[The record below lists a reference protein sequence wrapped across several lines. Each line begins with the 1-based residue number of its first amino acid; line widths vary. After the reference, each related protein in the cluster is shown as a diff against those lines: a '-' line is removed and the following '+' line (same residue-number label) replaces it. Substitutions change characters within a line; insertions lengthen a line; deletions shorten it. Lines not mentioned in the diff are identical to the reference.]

1 MFVKRLLLTV
11 VLTAAGAAQAQEVVL
26 KFHHPLPPSSRAHQ
40 GFIAPWCEKVAAESS
55 KRMTCQLYPAMQLG
69 GTPAQLLDQVRDGVV
84 DLAWTLPGYSPG
96 RFPLVEVF
104 ELPFLMRDGV
114 GASKALWDFVQQHDA
129 AEFKDVLPI
138 AFHVHGGGL
147 FHMVKKPIAKL
158 EDLQGLKV
166 RAPNRQ
172 STKLLAQLGAT
183 PVGMPVTQVA
193 ESLSKGVI
201 DGTLLPY
208 EVLPAVK
215 VDQLTKFHI
224 ESDAGGAKFHTLVFI
239 FAMNRAKYNS
249 LPADLKKIIDNNRGL
264 ELSGKIGQNF
274 VDADAA
280 VRQKLPAQS
289 ITQLSKTEV
298 ERWRKAGQVV
308 TDEWVKEVTAKGAN
322 GQQLLDAAQALITK
336 YSK

>member
-1 MFVKRLLLTV
+1 
-11 VLTAAGAAQAQEVVL
+11 
-26 KFHHPLPPSSRAHQ
+26 
-40 GFIAPWCEKVAAESS
+40 
-55 KRMTCQLYPAMQLG
+55 
-69 GTPAQLLDQVRDGVV
+69 
-84 DLAWTLPGYSPG
+84 
-96 RFPLVEVF
+96 
-104 ELPFLMRDGV
+104 
-114 GASKALWDFVQQHDA
+114 
-129 AEFKDVLPI
+129 
-138 AFHVHGGGL
+138 
-147 FHMVKKPIAKL
+147 
-158 EDLQGLKV
+158 
-166 RAPNRQ
+166 
-172 STKLLAQLGAT
+172 
-183 PVGMPVTQVA
+183 MPVTQVA